1 MTEGGEPAARQARA
15 PLRQRS
21 RRRWA
26 IVGGVAAGWV
36 VLEVMTGSAVSATVA
51 LVVLA
56 GLGVAGLSGL
66 RALGITGDHPWLQR
80 MASRPWRDGQD
91 VLRLAMRHLPDVFV
105 VTPSGSLLAPD
116 VVEVQLNPA
125 DLASLCER
133 MELGVISSSL
143 TEVYEERVAEYQARQ
158 ARPGRTQVYVTA
170 SGSVPPGRYR
180 LRQGDPV
187 RAGTRPDLI
196 DVQSSHPEFAYAAPQ
211 HAYAGPV
218 SPVWQDPGPGPT
230 VAAGL
235 TTIMAASVAPVPL
248 LRLVTGSS
256 VAETRTSGA
265 RAGRGPVELIL
276 PDVPTVSR
284 EHARLT
290 FSDGQWWISNQGRNG
305 LVLNGSPVTGEQP
318 VGDGDSIRWGTNP
331 DAPLSRV
338 EIGSSPGALGRGRQP
353 QRVPLP
359 NATLPETRKC
369 ENCHPRSVRRD
380 RPRVRASRPAR
391 AAAGAGRG
399 QQPRR
404 VLAQRD
410 YWV

>member
-1 MTEGGEPAARQARA
+1 MAGGGEPAGRQARA

-26 IVGGVAAGWV
+26 VVGGVAACWV
-36 VLEVMTGSAVSATVA
+36 VLEVMTGSAVSATVV
-51 LVVLA
+51 LVVIA
-56 GLGVAGLSGL
+56 GLGIAGLSGM
-66 RALGITGDHPWLQR
+66 RALGITRDHPWVRR
-80 MASRPWRDGQD
+80 MASRPWRVGQD
-91 VLRLAMRHLPDVFV
+91 VLKVAMRHLPDVFV

-116 VVEVQLNPA
+116 VVELQLNPD

-143 TEVYEERVAEYQARQ
+143 TEVYEEQVAGYRARL
-158 ARPGRTQVYVTA
+158 ARPGRAQVYVTA
-170 SGSVPPGRYR
+170 SGSVPPGRYH

-196 DVQSSHPEFAYAAPQ
+196 EVENAHSAREFAYAAPQ

-218 SPVWQDPGPGPT
+218 SHVWQDPGPT
-230 VAAGL
+230 VAADL
-235 TTIMAASVAPVPL
+235 TTMMESSLPPVPV

-284 EHARLT
+284 EHARFT
-290 FSDGQWWISNQGRNG
+290 FSDGRWRISNQGRNG
-305 LVLNGSPVTGEQP
+305 LILNGAAVTGEQP
-318 VGDGDSIRWGTNP
+318 LSDGDTIRWGKNP

-338 EIGSSPGALGRGRQP
+338 EIS
-353 QRVPLP
+353 
-359 NATLPETRKC
+359 
-369 ENCHPRSVRRD
+369 
-380 RPRVRASRPAR
+380 
-391 AAAGAGRG
+391 
-399 QQPRR
+399 
-404 VLAQRD
+404 
-410 YWV
+410 